1 MKKLYLCLAGDLPS
15 RNTSV
20 IRSYITQP
28 LSGIIL
34 DFEDTDHGSEE
45 IFMANTEKIQTYFS
59 GICYKIK
66 INSKKPA
73 TEIGKGAITTI
84 KMTFNNSIS
93 FNELPDLN
101 FFITSEKN
109 SLGILLNEW
118 MDGDEL
124 SIKVERVKT
133 SKSF

>member
-15 RNTSV
+15 RNTSG

-34 DFEDTDHGSEE
+34 DFEDTDQCSEE
-45 IFMANTEKIQTYFS
+45 IFMANIEKIQTYFS

-84 KMTFNNSIS
+84 KMTFNDSIS

-124 SIKVERVKT
+124 SIKIERVKK

>member
-1 MKKLYLCLAGDLPS
+1 
-15 RNTSV
+15 
-20 IRSYITQP
+20 
-28 LSGIIL
+28 
-34 DFEDTDHGSEE
+34 
-45 IFMANTEKIQTYFS
+45 MANTEKIHTYFS

-84 KMTFNNSIS
+84 KMTFNDSIS

-124 SIKVERVKT
+124 SIKIERVKK
-133 SKSF
+133 SKSRKFINYLIN

>member
-1 MKKLYLCLAGDLPS
+1 M
-15 RNTSV
+15 

-28 LSGIIL
+28 ISSIIL
-34 DFEDTDHGSEE
+34 DFEDIDHGSEE

-66 INSKKPA
+66 LNSKKPA

-84 KMTFNNSIS
+84 KMTFNDSIS

-124 SIKVERVKT
+124 SIKIERVKK

>member
-1 MKKLYLCLAGDLPS
+1 M
-15 RNTSV
+15 
-20 IRSYITQP
+20 IRSDITQP

-34 DFEDTDHGSEE
+34 DFEDIDHGSEE
-45 IFMANTEKIQTYFS
+45 IFMANT
-59 GICYKIK
+59 
-66 INSKKPA
+66 
-73 TEIGKGAITTI
+73 
-84 KMTFNNSIS
+84 FNDSIS

-124 SIKVERVKT
+124 SIKIERVKKT
-133 SKSF
+133 KSF

>member
-45 IFMANTEKIQTYFS
+45 IFMANT
-59 GICYKIK
+59 
-66 INSKKPA
+66 
-73 TEIGKGAITTI
+73 
-84 KMTFNNSIS
+84 FNDSIS
-93 FNELPDLN
+93 FNELPD
-101 FFITSEKN
+101 FTE
-109 SLGILLNEW
+109 
-118 MDGDEL
+118 
-124 SIKVERVKT
+124 
-133 SKSF
+133 